1 MTICEIERQV
11 KILRERPLRI
21 VCQTPKGQVRSMSV
35 RECVETGSSFLHI
48 AADELDELLEQAL
61 G

>member
-1 MTICEIERQV
+1 MTICEIEQQV

-21 VCQTPKGQVRSMSV
+21 VCQTPMGQVRSMSV

-61 G
+61 S

>member
-48 AADELDELLEQAL
+48 AADDLD
-61 G
+61 